1 MPQDRRRFLGHAA
14 VAAAAL
20 FTLGR
25 SGLSIAATVGAT
37 SPGFGLRALQGM
49 VGRTFTLEQ
58 AHGSTASLRLAQ
70 VVPLKKTTGYAD
82 AALAREQCF
91 TLVFQSAQR
100 STLAEG
106 IYEFSSEGLAPFSAF
121 MSPIRGDGVSYQV
134 VFGRI

>member
-1 MPQDRRRFLGHAA
+1 MPQDRRRFLGHAV

-20 FTLGR
+20 LTLGR
-25 SGLSIAATVGAT
+25 SGLSVAAGAGA

-49 VGRTFTLEQ
+49 VGRTFTLAQ
-58 AHGSTASLRLAQ
+58 GGGSAVPLRLAQ

-100 STLAEG
+100 SALAEG

-134 VFGRI
+134 VFSRI